1 MLRSPAK
8 RSNASPRATKPHD
21 VSQDASLKQSPAPEI
36 GEPPAGVLGVL
47 RRHPV
52 TAGIG
57 LIAVL
62 AAFVTAT
69 LWYLHARHYE
79 STDASFVD
87 GRPIYVDLQVS
98 GVIEDVPVTDNQIVK
113 TGDLLVRIDARD

>member
-1 MLRSPAK
+1 MSEPEMTEAPTRDE
-8 RSNASPRATKPHD
+8 THD

-47 RRHPV
+47 RRHPIR
-52 TAGIG
+52 AGIG
-57 LIAVL
+57 LIAVV

-79 STDASFVD
+79 STDDAFID
-87 GRPIYVDLQVS
+87 TGRFTSICRS
-98 GVIEDVPVTDNQIVK
+98 
-113 TGDLLVRIDARD
+113 RA